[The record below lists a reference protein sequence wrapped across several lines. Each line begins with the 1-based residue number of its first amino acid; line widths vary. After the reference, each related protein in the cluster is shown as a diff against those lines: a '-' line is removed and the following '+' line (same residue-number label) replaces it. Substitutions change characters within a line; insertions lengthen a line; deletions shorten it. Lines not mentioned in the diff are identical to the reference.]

1 MKAMKTMNQVNIRL
15 ATETDIPSICRLQQ
29 EWFDEG
35 SVYGFEPES
44 QEQLRL
50 ILGSFC
56 LVAEMDE
63 DIIGF
68 VTGFIHTSDGL
79 AVIPAGKRY
88 IEVDN
93 AYVSLQYRRQGIGGH
108 LVDQLL
114 VAAEKQ
120 GVTYALLYS
129 ATKDIRSILK
139 FYEQHGFQSWSI
151 QMFRSL

>member
-1 MKAMKTMNQVNIRL
+1 MNLMNIRS
-15 ATETDIPSICRLQQ
+15 AIEADIPVIGRLQQ
-29 EWFDEG
+29 EWFDES
-35 SVYGFEPES
+35 SVYGFVPDS

-56 LVAEMDE
+56 LVAETDE
-63 DIIGF
+63 DVIGF
-68 VTGFIHTSDGL
+68 ATGSIHTSDGL
-79 AVIPAGKRY
+79 AVIPAGKHY

-93 AYVSLQYRRQGIGGH
+93 VYVSSQYRHQGIGGH

-114 VAAEKQ
+114 GEAKKQ

-139 FYEQHGFQSWSI
+139 FYEQHGFQSWSV
-151 QMFRSL
+151 QMFRSLG